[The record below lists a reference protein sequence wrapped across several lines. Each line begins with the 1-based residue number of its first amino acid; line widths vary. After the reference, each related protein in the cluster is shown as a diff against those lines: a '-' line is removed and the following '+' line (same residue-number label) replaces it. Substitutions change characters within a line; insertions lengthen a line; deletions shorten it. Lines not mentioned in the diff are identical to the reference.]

1 MDLLRTLDEK
11 VAPGHAALVT
21 VDVQNDF
28 CHEDGFL
35 GSLGAP
41 MGLIQAMVP
50 RLGRFARRRPGRAG
64 CPSFTSSA
72 TTTSNTHRPWS
83 PSRSS
88 AAGCRWS
95 STAARGATP
104 PTASRARG
112 APSSTESRPGP
123 GEEIV
128 VKHRYSGFRSTNL
141 DLLLRSR
148 GIQTV
153 ILTGAATNV
162 CVESTARDVYMH
174 DYYLVFVSDGTA
186 TTSEGAHQ
194 TPRSRASISSS
205 GRWRRRTRSS
215 RRGGQSRWRARAPS
229 RRAGEVASA
238 RDIVAVAV
246 GRSLS
251 PRCPSCWA
259 WSSSASPSDRST
271 ASSPSASA

>member
-28 CHEDGFL
+28 CHENGFL
-35 GSLGAP
+35 GRLGAP

-50 RLGRFARRRPGRAG
+50 RLDRLLESARERGVPILHIVSYHDEQYASPVVTEQKLRHGLPMELDGRPLRDAPYCLKGTWGADFYGIRPR
-64 CPSFTSSA
+64 
-72 TTTSNTHRPWS
+72 
-83 PSRSS
+83 
-88 AAGCRWS
+88 
-95 STAARGATP
+95 
-104 PTASRARG
+104 
-112 APSSTESRPGP
+112 P

-141 DLLLRSR
+141 DLLLRSA

-153 ILTGAATNV
+153 ILTGTATNV

-194 TPRSRASISSS
+194 ATLANIDQFF
-205 GRWRRRTRSS
+205 
-215 RRGGQSRWRARAPS
+215 GQ
-229 RRAGEVASA
+229 VATA
-238 RDIVAVAV
+238 DEIVAAWGAVPLARPRAVAA
-246 GRSLS
+246 GR
-251 PRCPSCWA
+251 
-259 WSSSASPSDRST
+259 
-271 ASSPSASA
+271 